1 MRNWFF
7 PVVHGPQQSS
17 KKEISMTMH
26 ENRVRVLRSEMERV
40 QGYLAG
46 LPESGWATQSAC
58 DLWEVR
64 HVVAHL
70 SGVSE
75 FYTTTV
81 GRGLQGDT
89 SAPEGRPDPGTATG
103 ASSGDRIA
111 QGAIANAEMLGDH
124 LLENLTKWD
133 GQLASLLGGLTS
145 ENLETPCYH
154 PGGIVPAGNF
164 IDLRLKELALHE
176 WDIRSPLATGVG
188 LSQACLPSIMILLAN
203 SLASGSLPWA
213 FWPGPSLSVP
223 VRYRF
228 DVTQPVSISVDIAV
242 TGDQVRLEDA
252 AEDHADVTFRCDM
265 ETFLLLTNGRIAPA
279 VAIAAGRL
287 EVEGDSQVAADFGQ
301 WFKGI

>member
-1 MRNWFF
+1 
-7 PVVHGPQQSS
+7 
-17 KKEISMTMH
+17 MTMH
-26 ENRVRVLRSEMERV
+26 ENRVKVLRLEMERV

-46 LPESGWATQSAC
+46 LPEIAWTEQSAC

-75 FYTTTV
+75 FYATTV
-81 GRGLQGDT
+81 TRGLQGDT

-111 QGAIANAEMLGDH
+111 QGAIANAEMLGDQ
-124 LLENLTKWD
+124 LLATLTQRD
-133 GQLASLLGGLTS
+133 SQLVSVLAGLAP

-176 WDIRSPLATGVG
+176 WDVRSPQDPEAG
-188 LSQACLPSIMILLAN
+188 LSGACLPSIMILLAN

-213 FWPGPSLSVP
+213 FWPGPSLANP

-228 DVTQPVSISVDIAV
+228 DVTRPVPIRVDIAV
-242 TGDQVRLEDA
+242 SGDKVRLEDA
-252 AEDHADVTFRCDM
+252 GDSNADVTFRCDT
-265 ETFLLLTNGRIAPA
+265 ETFLLLTNGRIATAP
-279 VAIAAGRL
+279 AIAAGRL